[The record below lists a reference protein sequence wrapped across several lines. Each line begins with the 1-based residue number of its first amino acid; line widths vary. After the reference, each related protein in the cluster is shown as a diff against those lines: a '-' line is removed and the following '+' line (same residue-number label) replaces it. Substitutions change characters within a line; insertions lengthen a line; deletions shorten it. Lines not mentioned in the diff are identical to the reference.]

1 LEKQLIDLQSQRFDY
16 DSSYRQLQQSNHS
29 NNGNGT
35 NFPQNRL
42 ILRESSSGNLVDNH
56 HILPPSSKKII
67 REGRLLRPSSDS
79 CIVVPS
85 AFSSL
90 SLHSTPR
97 HDNFKNYHNNYEN
110 NDYEIAKEIRVS
122 PSFMNKENHHFFPSI
137 ESKSNLSEKEAFV
150 SSFERSFYSNDY
162 PSSST
167 STSSTTSQSHS
178 LYQNSSGNHS
188 NNNVSNSM
196 SLPISLPYSFPS
208 AANPDGISSFRSPMM
223 SIPPTS
229 KEFYDD
235 LLKLSNE
242 ELEYDLS
249 FASSLSSLSL
259 SGGSVSQALHPNPHP
274 QVSSNSNGISSSHLF
289 EGKENYNLNKY
300 HNSGLMGGSSSSLS
314 SSPTPFMEWGAG
326 FSFPASNGINAFDSH
341 DGRSSFA
348 ALH

>member
-1 LEKQLIDLQSQRFDY
+1 LEKQLIDLQSQRFDF
-16 DSSYRQLQQSNHS
+16 DSSYRQLSRSNS
-29 NNGNGT
+29 GNVNVNNL
-35 NFPQNRL
+35 PQNRL
-42 ILRESSSGNLVDNH
+42 IIRESSSGNLVDNH
-56 HILPPSSKKII
+56 HVLAPSSKKII

-97 HDNFKNYHNNYEN
+97 HNYHNNYEN
-110 NDYEIAKEIRVS
+110 TDYEIAKEIRVS
-122 PSFMNKENHHFFPSI
+122 PSFMNKENHHFFPSL

-150 SSFERSFYSNDY
+150 SSFERSFYSKDY

-178 LYQNSSGNHS
+178 QYQNGSVNHSS
-188 NNNVSNSM
+188 NNNSL

-208 AANPDGISSFRSPMM
+208 VATSETAPSFRSPMM
-223 SIPPTS
+223 NIPPTS

-242 ELEYDLS
+242 ELDYDNS

-259 SGGSVSQALHPNPHP
+259 SGGSVSQGLHANLPS
-274 QVSSNSNGISSSHLF
+274 QANSNCNGLSSSHLF
-289 EGKENYNLNKY
+289 EGNYNPSKY
-300 HNSGLMGGSSSSLS
+300 RNNVGNSSSLS

-326 FSFPASNGINAFDSH
+326 FSFPASNGFNAFDSH